1 MNDQYGFELLRDEH
15 IAEINTRAR
24 IYRHIATGAE
34 LLSLENDDENKV
46 FGITF
51 RTPPNDSTGVPHIME
66 HSVLCG
72 SRKYP
77 VKEPFV
83 ELMKGS
89 LNTFLNAMTYPDK
102 TVYPVASQNLQ
113 DFYNLVDVYLD
124 AVFFPRLSPWSLM
137 QEGWHYEME
146 DPGAP
151 LTYKGIVFNEMKG
164 AYSQPEDL
172 LGDEVQHSLF
182 PNNVYRHHSG
192 GNPANIPDLTF
203 EQFKNFHDT
212 YYHPSNARIF
222 FYGDDNPEQRLVI
235 LQEYLNLFEQIPVQS
250 QIDLQPRLSEPR
262 QVNIPYEIAEEQDDA
277 KTFVT
282 VNWLLPETGDPELLF
297 SLSILEQVLTGTPA
311 SQLRKALIDSG
322 LGEDLVGVGLEGSSR
337 QLFYSVGMKGV
348 ASENV
353 AKVEKLILDTVRD
366 LALNGVDPNNV
377 AAAVNTLE
385 FRLREN
391 NTGPYPRGLVIMLRA
406 LDFWLY
412 GKDPLAPLAFEAPL
426 NAIKARLATGEPL
439 LEHLIEE
446 YLVSNPHRTTVT
458 LSPDADLAEKRAAAE
473 RERLD
478 QARAGMS
485 DEQINEVIEISQEL
499 KKRQETPDTPEALM
513 TIPMLNRDDLDREI
527 KRIPITVQQDGQSQV
542 LFHDLFTNGILYLD
556 LGFNL
561 KTLPAE
567 WIPYIPLFGRA
578 LLETGTQKESFVQ
591 LLQRIGTNTG
601 GIRPSTLTSARRNS
615 DNGIAW
621 LFLRGKAMLAQ
632 ADELLAILK
641 DVLCGANLH
650 DRDRFRQMALEEK
663 ARLES
668 RLVAAGHAIVNGR
681 LRARFNE
688 ADWAAEQMGGV
699 SYLFFLRQLAQQID
713 SDWPS
718 VLKILEAIRTTL
730 LTGPNALANVTVD
743 AASWQALQPQ
753 ISDFLAS
760 LPSNKSAEQTW
771 KISPFAGVEGL
782 TIPSQVNFV
791 GKGTDLYKLGYE
803 LNGSTFV
810 VNQHLN
816 GTWLW
821 EKIRVLGGAY
831 GGFST
836 FDSQSGVFN
845 FLSYRDPNLA
855 QTLQNYDLTAQF
867 LLSLE
872 LDDAEITKAIIGTIG
887 DMDAYLLPDAKGFTS
902 MRWHLLGTTDQERQK
917 LRDEVLNTSIEDFHA
932 FGRVLDK
939 VKERGE
945 VVALGSDEAIQSAG
959 IFQEITKLL

>member
-406 LDFWLY
+406 
-412 GKDPLAPLAFEAPL
+412 
-426 NAIKARLATGEPL
+426 
-439 LEHLIEE
+439 
-446 YLVSNPHRTTVT
+446 
-458 LSPDADLAEKRAAAE
+458 
-473 RERLD
+473 
-478 QARAGMS
+478 
-485 DEQINEVIEISQEL
+485 
-499 KKRQETPDTPEALM
+499 
-513 TIPMLNRDDLDREI
+513 
-527 KRIPITVQQDGQSQV
+527 
-542 LFHDLFTNGILYLD
+542 
-556 LGFNL
+556 
-561 KTLPAE
+561 
-567 WIPYIPLFGRA
+567 
-578 LLETGTQKESFVQ
+578 
-591 LLQRIGTNTG
+591 
-601 GIRPSTLTSARRNS
+601 
-615 DNGIAW
+615 
-621 LFLRGKAMLAQ
+621 
-632 ADELLAILK
+632 
-641 DVLCGANLH
+641 
-650 DRDRFRQMALEEK
+650 
-663 ARLES
+663 
-668 RLVAAGHAIVNGR
+668 
-681 LRARFNE
+681 
-688 ADWAAEQMGGV
+688 
-699 SYLFFLRQLAQQID
+699 
-713 SDWPS
+713 
-718 VLKILEAIRTTL
+718 
-730 LTGPNALANVTVD
+730 
-743 AASWQALQPQ
+743 
-753 ISDFLAS
+753 
-760 LPSNKSAEQTW
+760 
-771 KISPFAGVEGL
+771 
-782 TIPSQVNFV
+782 
-791 GKGTDLYKLGYE
+791 
-803 LNGSTFV
+803 
-810 VNQHLN
+810 
-816 GTWLW
+816 
-821 EKIRVLGGAY
+821 
-831 GGFST
+831 
-836 FDSQSGVFN
+836 
-845 FLSYRDPNLA
+845 
-855 QTLQNYDLTAQF
+855 
-867 LLSLE
+867 
-872 LDDAEITKAIIGTIG
+872 
-887 DMDAYLLPDAKGFTS
+887 
-902 MRWHLLGTTDQERQK
+902 
-917 LRDEVLNTSIEDFHA
+917 
-932 FGRVLDK
+932 
-939 VKERGE
+939 
-945 VVALGSDEAIQSAG
+945 
-959 IFQEITKLL
+959 